1 MADVVVC
8 YLDIFTGFSKNQ
20 YGSEN
25 LVREVEKRWR
35 QCEQPLMLL
44 ALFLHPAH
52 RQAAKAI
59 LDKTPLTSVCSLC
72 RIGMYYFKRFNIGKN
87 MSGLYEDLHN
97 WIMNDDVIGLSFV
110 DFSSVDAYWNCMR
123 SEMPRSKLPDLAL
136 VILSIAV
143 NTATCERYFSE
154 LALIH
159 TAKRNRMS
167 PDKARKLALVR
178 KKVREYNAGQDDAK
192 TSSKYTRLIDPTERT
207 RLRYRDDRFE
217 CLEPEVDAEDGN
229 VVGPDTAFEYWQ
241 AVLCELEDDDDPPVF
256 DTTAAADNTGS
267 PLTAAAASLAEE
279 KRFAAVL
286 ETIKIQS
293 TDPIPEGDR
302 RPFPRHNDRL
312 FPQEQRFP
320 GLRGQKVT
328 LAELSKTPSTPLAQ
342 PGSMALRKSTAISA
356 PSVSAHYHLN

>member
-1 MADVVVC
+1 
-8 YLDIFTGFSKNQ
+8 
-20 YGSEN
+20 
-25 LVREVEKRWR
+25 
-35 QCEQPLMLL
+35 
-44 ALFLHPAH
+44 
-52 RQAAKAI
+52 
-59 LDKTPLTSVCSLC
+59 
-72 RIGMYYFKRFNIGKN
+72 
-87 MSGLYEDLHN
+87 
-97 WIMNDDVIGLSFV
+97 
-110 DFSSVDAYWNCMR
+110 
-123 SEMPRSKLPDLAL
+123 MPRSKLPDLAL

-267 PLTAAAASLAEE
+267 PLAAAAASLAEE

-342 PGSMALRKSTAISA
+342 PGRFVIALTNFNKVTHSLLHAQYGTSQVHSHFGAVSKCPLSSQLINAARRRASHQSRRLPAHLQSTEQ
-356 PSVSAHYHLN
+356 PSNHPSIPCELYLLQLLLWPELLQIK